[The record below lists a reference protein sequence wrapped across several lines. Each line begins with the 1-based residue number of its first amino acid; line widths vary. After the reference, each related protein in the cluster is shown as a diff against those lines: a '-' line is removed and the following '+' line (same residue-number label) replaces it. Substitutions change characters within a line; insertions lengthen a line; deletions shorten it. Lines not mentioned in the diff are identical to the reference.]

1 MKPTDIIGC
10 GGSVVLLLLAFVWIP
25 VLGLFL
31 ALLTPLPFLYY
42 ATKLGLRD
50 AIKLAAITLL
60 IVGLIANLAAVPEIM
75 VSCLASALLG
85 LILSESYRRRLTL
98 GFTVFLGTCS
108 LLLVTVLFFS
118 LATPSGETGVME
130 MTPDHP
136 QDIERAVL
144 QAYKDLGLNEEQV
157 IHLQVVIKDMIHMI
171 PKIYPAI
178 LIVGSALNVCFIVL
192 LSRPLL
198 LFKGLPYPDFGPM
211 DRWQSPELMVWG
223 VIATGFALFL
233 STGGIRWFAINSLI
247 VMAVIYVLHGL
258 SIVRFYLNRYR
269 TPLWLRFGV
278 YLLIFIQP
286 IFLGTLA
293 TAGLFDQWVDFRRIN
308 KKAGK

>member
-1 MKPTDIIGC
+1 MKPIDIIGC
-10 GGSVVLLLLAFVWIP
+10 GGSVALLLLAFVWIP
-25 VLGLFL
+25 ILGLFL

-50 AIKLAAITLL
+50 GMKLAAITLL
-60 IVGLIANLAAVPEIM
+60 IVGLIANLAGLPEVM

-85 LILSESYRRRLTL
+85 LILSESYRRRLAL
-98 GFTVFLGTCS
+98 GFTIFLGTCS
-108 LLLVTVLFFS
+108 ILVITFPFFF
-118 LATPSGETGVME
+118 LVNPSGETGVTE
-130 MTPDHP
+130 MNPEHP
-136 QDIERAVL
+136 QDNKRDII
-144 QAYKDLGLNEEQV
+144 QAYKDLGLNEEQ
-157 IHLQVVIKDMIHMI
+157 IFQLQTVMKDII

-178 LIVGSALNVCFIVL
+178 LVVGSALNVCFIVL

-211 DRWQSPELMVWG
+211 DRWQSPEPMVWG

-233 STGGIRWFAINSLI
+233 FTGSIRWFSINCLI

-258 SIVRFYLNRYR
+258 SIVQFFLNRYR

-278 YLLIFIQP
+278 YLLILIQP

-308 KKAGK
+308 KEAGE

>member
-10 GGSVVLLLLAFVWIP
+10 GGSVALLLLAFVWIP
-25 VLGLFL
+25 ILGVFL
-31 ALLTPLPFLYY
+31 VLLTPLPFLYY
-42 ATKLGLRD
+42 TTKLGLRD
-50 AIKLAAITLL
+50 GIKLAAITLL
-60 IVGLIANLAAVPEIM
+60 IAGLIANLAGVPEMM
-75 VSCLASALLG
+75 VSCLAYALLG
-85 LILSESYRRRLTL
+85 LILSESYRRRLKL
-98 GFTVFLGTCS
+98 GLTIFLGTCS
-108 LLLVTVLFFS
+108 VLVITVLFLS
-118 LATPSGETGVME
+118 LVNPSGETGVTE
-130 MTPDHP
+130 MNPEHP
-136 QDIERAVL
+136 QDNERDIL
-144 QAYKDLGLNEEQV
+144 QAYKDLGLNEKQV
-157 IHLQVVIKDMIHMI
+157 IQLQTVMKDMI

-178 LIVGSALNVCFIVL
+178 LIVGIALNVCFIVL

-198 LFKGLPYPDFGPM
+198 RFKGLPYPDFGPM

-233 STGGIRWFAINSLI
+233 STGSIRWFTINCLI

-258 SIVRFYLNRYR
+258 SIVQFFLNRYR

-293 TAGLFDQWVDFRRIN
+293 MAGLFDQWLDFRRIN
-308 KKAGK
+308 KEAGK

>member
-1 MKPTDIIGC
+1 MKLTDIIGC
-10 GGSVVLLLLAFVWIP
+10 GGSVALLLLAFVWIP
-25 VLGLFL
+25 VLGLLL

-50 AIKLAAITLL
+50 GMKLAAITLL
-60 IVGLIANLAAVPEIM
+60 IVGLIANLAGVPEM
-75 VSCLASALLG
+75 MASCFASALLG

-98 GFTVFLGTCS
+98 GFTIFLGTCS
-108 LLLVTVLFFS
+108 VLVITVLFFF
-118 LATPSGETGVME
+118 LVNPSGETWVTE
-130 MTPDHP
+130 MNPERP
-136 QDIERAVL
+136 QDNERDIL
-144 QAYKDLGLNEEQV
+144 QTYKDLGLNEEQV
-157 IHLQVVIKDMIHMI
+157 IQLQDII

-192 LSRPLL
+192 LSRRLL

-233 STGGIRWFAINSLI
+233 STGSIRWFSINCLI

-258 SIVRFYLNRYR
+258 SIVQFFLNRHR

-293 TAGLFDQWVDFRRIN
+293 TAGLFDQWVDFRKIN
-308 KKAGK
+308 KEAGK